1 MEDAAMSINIDE
13 MPKIGFGLMRL
24 PEKDGAID
32 IEQVSKMADAY
43 MEAGFNYFD
52 TAYVYHG
59 GNSEKVVKEAIV
71 KRFPRESFTIATKLP
86 AWFLHSF
93 EDRDKVFEEQL
104 DRCGVD
110 YFDYYL
116 LHSLEDGNNYDTY
129 EKYDCFNWGIKKRD
143 EGRIKH
149 FGFSFHG
156 TPELLV
162 QVLDKHPEIEFVQIQ
177 LNYADWDNKI
187 VHSGELYEILRD
199 RNIPMIIMEPA
210 KGGKLANLD
219 DECAEI
225 LKAIRPDK
233 SIASWAFR
241 YVGSLPGIATI
252 LSGMSTPEQME
263 DNINTFKDFEPLSE
277 EELAAIDKVKEIMN
291 RVELAGCTSCK
302 YCVEGCPM
310 GIPIPDVISAVN
322 TRRKFPGDM
331 RPQFFYNGL
340 VDRYSHASDCI
351 ACGQC
356 EGVCPQHLPI
366 IDLMKEA
373 VERFEGEA

>member
-1 MEDAAMSINIDE
+1 MSINIGE

-32 IEQVSKMADAY
+32 IEQVSQMADAY

-86 AWFLHSF
+86 AWFLHSP

-129 EKYDCFNWGIKKRD
+129 EKYDCFDWGIKKRD
-143 EGRIKH
+143 EGKIRH

-310 GIPIPDVISAVN
+310 GISIPDVISAVN
-322 TRRKFPGDM
+322 TKRKFPGDM

-373 VERFEGEA
+373 VEKFEGEA

>member
-1 MEDAAMSINIDE
+1 MSINIDE

-32 IEQVSKMADAY
+32 IEQVSQMADAY

-86 AWFLHSF
+86 AWFLHSP

-129 EKYDCFNWGIKKRD
+129 EKYDCFDWGIKKRD
-143 EGRIKH
+143 EGKIRH

-310 GIPIPDVISAVN
+310 GISIPDVISAVN
-322 TRRKFPGDM
+322 TKRKFPGDM

-373 VERFEGEA
+373 VEKFEGEA

>member
-1 MEDAAMSINIDE
+1 MSINIGE

-32 IEQVSKMADAY
+32 IEQVSQMADAY
-43 MEAGFNYFD
+43 MASGFNYFD

-71 KRFPRESFTIATKLP
+71 KRFPRKSFTIATKLP

-129 EKYDCFNWGIKKRD
+129 EKYDCFDWGIKKRD
-143 EGRIKH
+143 EGKIRH

-310 GIPIPDVISAVN
+310 GISIPDVISAVN

-366 IDLMKEA
+366 ISLMQEA
-373 VERFEGEA
+373 VEKFEGEV

>member
-1 MEDAAMSINIDE
+1 MSINIGE

-32 IEQVSKMADAY
+32 IEQVSQMADAY

-86 AWFLHSF
+86 AWFLHSP

-129 EKYDCFNWGIKKRD
+129 EKYDCFDWGIKKRD
-143 EGRIKH
+143 EGKIRH

-310 GIPIPDVISAVN
+310 GISIPDVISAVN
-322 TRRKFPGDM
+322 TKRKFPGDM

-373 VERFEGEA
+373 VEKFEGEV

>member
-1 MEDAAMSINIDE
+1 MSINIDE
-13 MPKIGFGLMRL
+13 MPKLGFGLMRL
-24 PEKDGAID
+24 PETDGRID
-32 IEQVSKMADAY
+32 IDKVAQMADAY
-43 MEAGFNYFD
+43 MASGFNYFD

-86 AWFLHSF
+86 AWFLHSP
-93 EDRDKVFEEQL
+93 EDRDKVFQEQL

-110 YFDYYL
+110 YFDFYL

-143 EGRIKH
+143 EGRIRH

-210 KGGKLANLD
+210 KGGKLACLD

-241 YVGSLPGIATI
+241 YVGSLPCIATI

-310 GIPIPDVISAVN
+310 GISIPDVISAVN
-322 TRRKFPGDM
+322 TKRKFPGDM

-366 IDLMKEA
+366 IDLMNEA
-373 VERFEGEA
+373 VEKFESEG

>member
-1 MEDAAMSINIDE
+1 MSINIGE

-32 IEQVSKMADAY
+32 IEQVSQMADAY

-129 EKYDCFNWGIKKRD
+129 EKYDCFDWGIKKRD
-143 EGRIKH
+143 EGRIRH

-310 GIPIPDVISAVN
+310 GISIPDVISAVN

-373 VERFEGEA
+373 VEKFEGEA

>member
-1 MEDAAMSINIDE
+1 MSINIGE
-13 MPKIGFGLMRL
+13 MPKLGFGLMRL

-32 IEQVSKMADAY
+32 IEQVSQMADAY

-86 AWFLHSF
+86 AWFLHSPK
-93 EDRDKVFEEQL
+93 DRDKVFEEQL

-129 EKYDCFNWGIKKRD
+129 EKYDCFDWGIKKRD

-233 SIASWAFR
+233 SLASWAFR

-310 GIPIPDVISAVN
+310 GISIPDVISAVN
-322 TRRKFPGDM
+322 TKRKFPGDM

-373 VERFEGEA
+373 VEKFEGEA